1 MIQSR
6 FKTLFATVLLW
17 AFSLFSLWAQAEAAD
32 PAAPAPT
39 AVPVDVDA
47 LSVWDVVWRATTGSA
62 IVMIPL
68 FLLSVVTVM
77 LIVYFFFA
85 LTRNRVAS
93 DRFVRTAEALI
104 QKGDFLGLL
113 AVANRNNEAT
123 AQVIGRSVDF
133 LTKNPEVE
141 FENVREVA
149 MAEGTR
155 QASALNQQISYL
167 SDIGAIAPMMGLLGT
182 VIGMIQSFNVLATD
196 MAVSKPL
203 ALADGVA
210 QALITTAAGL
220 MISIPALMGY
230 VFFRGKVQNLI
241 AELEASSTYILSLLA
256 VSHKKK
262 VARPVESSD
271 VF

>member
-1 MIQSR
+1 MTSS
-6 FKTLFATVLLW
+6 TLKKLSATALAW
-17 AFSLFSLWAQAEAAD
+17 ALPLISLWAQADAAQ
-32 PAAPAPT
+32 PEGGTAGAVAKAAPS
-39 AVPVDVDA
+39 
-47 LSVWDVVWRATTGSA
+47 LWDVVLRATTGA
-62 IVMIPL
+62 ALVMLPL

-93 DRFVRTAEALI
+93 ERFLRTAEALI

-133 LTKNPEVE
+133 LTKNPEVD
-141 FENVREVA
+141 FEHVKEVA

-155 QASALNQQISYL
+155 QASALNQQVSYL
-167 SDIGAIAPMMGLLGT
+167 SDIGALAPMLGLLGT
-182 VIGMIQSFNVLATD
+182 VIGMIQSFSVLATE
-196 MAVSKPL
+196 MAASKPM

-210 QALITTAAGL
+210 QALIATATGL
-220 MISIPALMGY
+220 LIAIPAMMAY
-230 VFFRGKVQNLI
+230 VYFRGKVQSLI
-241 AELEASSTYILSLLA
+241 AELESSSTYILSLLA
-256 VSHKKK
+256 VSYKKK